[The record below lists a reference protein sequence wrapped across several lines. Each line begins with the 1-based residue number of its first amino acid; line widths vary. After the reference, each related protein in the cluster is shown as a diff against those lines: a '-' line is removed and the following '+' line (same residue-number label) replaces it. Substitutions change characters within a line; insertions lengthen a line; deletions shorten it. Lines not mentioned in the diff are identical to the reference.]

1 MQIVPTILPGS
12 YPSKVT
18 QPDGYNPSPLPPPS
32 DYYISKKEILDKFL
46 KRNPSV
52 PKDTIPTFDSDGQ
65 LKSSSKTIEGLID
78 EITAK
83 VTDGATEAYDTLKE
97 IEAYITE
104 DKSGTAAIIKALE
117 TKATKSELAAKQD
130 KLTAGTNIIITED
143 GTISASGGGG
153 SSVEVVPPNK
163 EATKG
168 QAADAKAV
176 YEELNGIYDN
186 ISDIEAA
193 NILFDDKLIA
203 KVDKLTNPPNGVAY
217 PNEVHLENG
226 GFYLLGA
233 NESNSCN
240 AYLSIDGSFDPQTF
254 IVYCKNGT
262 STRFIDQS
270 GRSILTNLN
279 GVSYTGGSVN
289 LRTMGFPTQRFVAV
303 TMRKIK
309 SDKGNEMIHLEIV

>member
-32 DYYISKKEILDKFL
+32 DYYVSKKEILDNFL

-65 LKSSSKTIEGLID
+65 LKSSSKTIKDLIN

-104 DKSGTAAIIKALE
+104 DKSGTAAILKALE
-117 TKATKSELAAKQD
+117 TKATKNELASKQD
-130 KLTAGTNIIITED
+130 KLTAGNNITIDED
-143 GTISASGGGG
+143 GTISASGGSGP
-153 SSVEVVPPNK
+153 SVEVVAPSLDG
-163 EATKG
+163 KG
-168 QAADAKAV
+168 KAADASAV
-176 YEELNGIYDN
+176 YEGFRNIEHQ
-186 ISDIEAA
+186 ISDLEAA
-193 NILFDDKLIA
+193 DIIFEDKLLD
-203 KVDKLTNPPNGVAY
+203 KVNKLINPPIGVAY
-217 PNEVHLENG
+217 PKEIQLENG

-233 NESNSCN
+233 NESDTCN
-240 AYLSIDGSFDPQTF
+240 AYLPIVNSSDPQTF
-254 IVYCKNGT
+254 IVYCRNGT
-262 STRFIDQS
+262 GTRFKDQS
-270 GRSILTNLN
+270 GRTILSNLN
-279 GVSYTGGSVN
+279 GSSYTGGSVN
-289 LRTMGFPTQRFVAV
+289 LRFMGFPTQRFVAV

-309 SDKGNEMIHLEIV
+309 GDTGDEIIHLEIV